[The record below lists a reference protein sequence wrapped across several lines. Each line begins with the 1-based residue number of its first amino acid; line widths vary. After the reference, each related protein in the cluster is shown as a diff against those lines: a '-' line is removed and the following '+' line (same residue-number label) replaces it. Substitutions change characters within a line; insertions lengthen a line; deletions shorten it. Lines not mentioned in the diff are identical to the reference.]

1 MASLVIMAGPHPH
14 RQRSGWRTRFV
25 SQCSLVFER
34 RLVWRDAIKRGPPEP
49 IKARVA
55 EPLEAQNGLPIP
67 LLRNLPLAAR
77 PRVGHIDR
85 NGAVAEWLKAAG
97 CLTLLPHPSPCA
109 TVPLIPILSM
119 FFDFDRRVH
128 PLP

>member
-25 SQCSLVFER
+25 SPCSLVVER
-34 RLVWRDAIKRGPPEP
+34 GPVLIDANKSGPPEP
-49 IKARVA
+49 LQTRVPD
-55 EPLEAQNGLPIP
+55 PLEAQNGLPIP

-85 NGAVAEWLKAAG
+85 NGAVAEWLKAAV
-97 CLTLLPHPSPCA
+97 C
-109 TVPLIPILSM
+109 
-119 FFDFDRRVH
+119 
-128 PLP
+128 